1 VSNAALARRYGITKA
16 TVAKRRCRDG
26 KTLTDNDK
34 AFTDRFSAAG
44 DRKPTGTHPFDVLCQ
59 AHGIEHRLIKPRRP
73 QTSGMVERFNGQIAE
88 ILQTTRFNSSMGLR
102 QTLINYREVYN
113 HHIPQRALGHVTP
126 VQALKQWQRKRPEI
140 FVKKVYNYPGLDN

>member
-1 VSNAALARRYGITKA
+1 
-16 TVAKRRCRDG
+16 
-26 KTLTDNDK
+26 
-34 AFTDRFSAAG
+34 
-44 DRKPTGTHPFDVLCQ
+44 
-59 AHGIEHRLIKPRRP
+59 
-73 QTSGMVERFNGQIAE
+73 MVERFNGQIAE